1 MKNKIKIFFIILM
14 LTTLS
19 MAQSSVIIP
28 IEEWTVVKE
37 TALALDSSLTEC
49 TDLNKLYES
58 RITEFQGEITSLR
71 YVNLLVDSI
80 IVEKS
85 LQLDK
90 KQQQVKIMKWEV
102 KKKTFEIWIWRGVVV
117 GMLIIGLFTS

>member
-37 TALALDSSLTEC
+37 TVLALDSSLTEC

-80 IVEKS
+80 IVEKN

-90 KQQQVKIMKWEV
+90 KQQQVKIMKREV
-102 KKKTFEIWIWRGVVV
+102 KKKKLEIWLWRGAVVV
-117 GMLIIGLFTS
+117 MLIIGLFTS